1 MAVYLEA
8 IYAKIER
15 ADRGLRTLRTDMER
29 FCERQRVAQKRS
41 QQTNPD
47 GKSVDTVEAWL
58 ADPEETPIEWSI
70 RIGEIVYNLRSS
82 LDHLVWQLVLDNGEK
97 PSRRNAFPIVWEE
110 SDWGNIAEDRLRNVS
125 CENMKK
131 IRALQPFGGGWGL
144 PFNVNA
150 FRELDYLCNVDKHRH
165 LNLVCTTLSGLKPEA
180 HDGEALNA
188 FEEGRPISRGAFQVG
203 IKFSREKSSPVGGV
217 IVLDTLERCVD
228 AVRKGVNHISG
239 RYLY

>member
-8 IYAKIER
+8 IYAKIGR
-15 ADRGLRTLRTDMER
+15 ADRGLRTLSTDMEK
-29 FCERQRVAQKRS
+29 FCERQRVEQKRS
-41 QQTNPD
+41 QRKNPD

-58 ADPEETPIEWSI
+58 ADPDETPIEWSI

-97 PSRRNAFPIVWEE
+97 PSRRNAFPIIWEK
-110 SDWGNIAEDRLRNVS
+110 SDWENIAKHRLRNVS

-131 IRALQPFGGGWGL
+131 IHALQPFGGGLWL

-180 HDGEALNA
+180 HDGEALDA
-188 FEEGRPISRGAFQVG
+188 FEERRPISRNAFQVG
-203 IKFSREKSSPVGGV
+203 IKFSSEESSPVGGFV
-217 IVLDTLERCVD
+217 VLHTLERCVD
-228 AVRKGVNHISG
+228 VVRKGVNHISG
-239 RYLY
+239 R